1 LPQNEV
7 LLEFIHYL
15 IQSHTVFNE
24 KLQNMAEP
32 DKTQLFH
39 HVLERLKEEG
49 MLRENTLPDE
59 ADILSEADR

>member
-1 LPQNEV
+1 
-7 LLEFIHYL
+7 
-15 IQSHTVFNE
+15 
-24 KLQNMAEP
+24 MAEP

>member
-1 LPQNEV
+1 M
-7 LLEFIHYL
+7 LEFIHYL

-24 KLQNMAEP
+24 KLQNMVEP